1 MTLIAIITGYGMVV
15 DSEST
20 TVDGAVGIIS
30 SDKRHISPDNSFA
43 IAYVGIMCRSAN
55 SGQKLMIPTIK
66 QWLDR
71 YYAKDRISSD
81 ISLVDDAPSDIAEI
95 INHHLEDVSLVVVS
109 ANDALLIKL
118 TEEGVP
124 SVVPLPMS
132 DDPVSCHAFGDIGPF
147 FIAAFYHDSIMN
159 LDLSDRINAAWEMT
173 KTLKPHVANNPLIH
187 FPHSSFKN
195 VWENQSGDE
204 K

>member
-1 MTLIAIITGYGMVV
+1 MTLIAVIAGYGMVV

-20 TVDGAVGIIS
+20 TTDGARGIIS
-30 SDKRHISPDNSFA
+30 SSKRYISPDNSFA
-43 IAYVGIMCRSAN
+43 IAYTGTVRRGAN
-55 SGQKLMIPTIK
+55 SKQKLMIPAIK
-66 QWLDR
+66 QWFDR
-71 YYAKDRISSD
+71 YYATDRTSSD
-81 ISLVDDAPSDIAEI
+81 ISLVDNAPSDIAEMI
-95 INHHLEDVSLVVVS
+95 KHHLEAASLVVVS
-109 ANDALLIKL
+109 ANDTLFIRS
-118 TEEGVP
+118 TEDDGL
-124 SVVPLPMS
+124 SVAPLPGF
-132 DDPVSCHAFGDIGPF
+132 DDPVSCHVFGDIGPF
-147 FIAAFYHDSIMN
+147 FIAAFYHDSVMN